1 MYHKNETAEVIE
13 FEAVNGIIIFPNQSY
28 LSELETKWK
37 KIQINNLNGQIGF
50 MLAAKALMQL
60 VANLFVGPLTTKLV
74 LVNLKISSIIYNKKI
89 IRIGYRIPMFA
100 GFFIMFTSTL
110 SIIILCLNSYS
121 MV

>member
-74 LVNLKISSIIYNKKI
+74 LVNLKISY
-89 IRIGYRIPMFA
+89 YY
-100 GFFIMFTSTL
+100 L
-110 SIIILCLNSYS
+110 
-121 MV
+121 